1 MPGMWERLC
10 IFRVVEVYHKG
21 AKEESEA
28 CMQLRMR
35 TGV

>member
-10 IFRVVEVYHKG
+10 IFRVVEVHHKR
-21 AKEESEA
+21 AKEESKA